1 MGMTSEAAKVVL
13 KVGVTG
19 HRKLGSDPGV
29 SWFVTAECVRILD
42 RLRAL
47 GELRRVPILAYSAL
61 AIGADQLFA
70 QAAVGLGIPLVGV
83 VPFDDY
89 PADFEEGERE
99 VYDALLVR
107 CREVYRLPI
116 KRRSNKAYMEAG
128 KWLVNQ
134 SDYVVAIWD
143 GQPAAGL
150 GGTGD
155 VVAYAE
161 RKGRTVFRIDPSAAP
176 HSGRTDVEIVPR
188 N

>member
-1 MGMTSEAAKVVL
+1 MTDAGTSESETAAIL

-19 HRKLGSDPGV
+19 HRHLGGDPTAL
-29 SWFVTAECVRILD
+29 WFVFAECVRILE

-47 GELRRVPILAYSAL
+47 AELQRTGVIAYSAL

-83 VPFDDY
+83 IPFAEY
-89 PADFEEGERE
+89 PADFEPAERD
-99 VYDALLVR
+99 VFDALVGR
-107 CREVYRLPI
+107 CRHVHRLPI

-128 KWLVNQ
+128 KWVVDECDYLVAVWN
-134 SDYVVAIWD
+134 

-161 RKGRTVFRIDPSAAP
+161 RKRRTIFRIDPAAAP
-176 HSGRTDVEIVPR
+176 RT
-188 N
+188 